1 MPAEQ
6 FAKEVGMD
14 LARLIVDLRAL
25 RANYRRIADAAPNAG
40 AVVKADGYGLGAVR
54 VLQALRREGCADFF
68 VATLDEGIELRD
80 AAPEP
85 RIHVFSGP
93 LDDADAATMAE
104 RRLTPVLNDSAQ
116 VERWRKHGRR
126 LPAGVHVDT
135 GMNRLGLPCDH
146 AQPEAFS
153 DIHVEVL
160 LSHLAN
166 ADDPSHPMNA
176 RQVERFKAVAARF
189 PEAKTSLGNSAG
201 ALTGAFSDLPRPG
214 IALYGGSP
222 FAAPRSP
229 MQVVATLEARVI
241 ALRTVGAGQPVGY
254 GGDYVTD
261 GETRIAVLGI
271 GYADGIP
278 SRLPGAEAAY
288 LDVRL
293 PVVARVS
300 MDMMHVDA
308 SAVAERIDVG
318 DWVQIF
324 GRAVRVQEVAM
335 WGNTIDYQVL
345 SCIGARVRRC
355 YVGEG
360 TL

>member
-1 MPAEQ
+1 
-6 FAKEVGMD
+6 MD

-25 RANYRRIADAAPNAG
+25 RANYRRLADAAPNAG
-40 AVVKADGYGLGAVR
+40 AVVKANGYGLGAVR
-54 VLQALRREGCADFF
+54 VLQALRCESCEDFF
-68 VATLDEGIELRD
+68 VATLDEGAELRD
-80 AAPEP
+80 AAPET
-85 RIHVFSGP
+85 RIHVFCGP

-104 RRLTPVLNDSAQ
+104 RRLTPVLNDAMQ
-116 VERWRKHGRR
+116 VERWRKHGRG

-135 GMNRLGLPCDH
+135 GMNRLGLSSDL
-146 AQPEAFS
+146 ARPEKLS
-153 DIHVEVL
+153 DIRVAVL

-166 ADDPSHPMNA
+166 GDDPSHPMNA
-176 RQVERFKAVAARF
+176 RQIKRFKAVAARF
-189 PEAKTSLGNSAG
+189 PEARTSLGNSAG
-201 ALTGAFSDLPRPG
+201 VLIGAHSDLARPG

-229 MQVVATLEARVI
+229 MHVVATLEARVI
-241 ALRTVGAGQPVGY
+241 ALRTVAAGQPVGY
-254 GGDYVTD
+254 GGDYVTG
-261 GETRIAVLGI
+261 GEARIAVLGI

-288 LDVRL
+288 RGVRL

-308 SAVAERIDVG
+308 SAVAERIAVG
-318 DWVQIF
+318 DWVQLF
-324 GRAVRVQEVAM
+324 GRTVRVQEVAA

-345 SCIGARVRRC
+345 SCIGARVPRC
-355 YVGEG
+355 YVDEG